1 MALARQDTTDGVTT
15 AVPVRVLF
23 FARAREIMGANECS
37 LRLTTEDG
45 APEWRGRPGDL
56 MGLLEEAYRDL
67 GEIRGA
73 YTLAVNQE
81 YIARDEPLVLRQGDE
96 IALITPIS
104 GG

>member
-1 MALARQDTTDGVTT
+1 MAHASHD
-15 AVPVRVLF
+15 AVSVRVLF
-23 FARAREIMGANECS
+23 FARAREITRANECS
-37 LRLTTEDG
+37 LRLTTGDG
-45 APEWRGRPGDL
+45 SPEWRGCPEDL
-56 MGLLEEAYRDL
+56 MGLLEEAYRGL

-81 YIARDEPLVLRQGDE
+81 YITRGESLVLRRGDE

>member
-1 MALARQDTTDGVTT
+1 MAHASHEP
-15 AVPVRVLF
+15 VPVRVLF
-23 FARAREIMGANECS
+23 FARAREITRANECNLQLS
-37 LRLTTEDG
+37 TEDG
-45 APEWRGRPGDL
+45 ARGEWRGSPEDL
-56 MGLLEEAYRDL
+56 MGLLEEAYRGL

-81 YIARDEPLVLRQGDE
+81 YITKGEPLVLRGGDE

>member
-1 MALARQDTTDGVTT
+1 MATGARSHDNPVS
-15 AVPVRVLF
+15 VRVLF
-23 FARAREIMGANECS
+23 FARAREITRVNECS
-37 LRLTTEDG
+37 LWLTTEDG
-45 APEWRGRPGDL
+45 EWRGCPEDL

-81 YIARDEPLVLRQGDE
+81 YIARDEPLVLRRGDE

>member
-1 MALARQDTTDGVTT
+1 
-15 AVPVRVLF
+15 
-23 FARAREIMGANECS
+23 
-37 LRLTTEDG
+37 
-45 APEWRGRPGDL
+45 
-56 MGLLEEAYRDL
+56 MGLLEEAYRGL

-81 YIARDEPLVLRQGDE
+81 YITRGESLVLRRGDE

>member
-1 MALARQDTTDGVTT
+1 
-15 AVPVRVLF
+15 
-23 FARAREIMGANECS
+23 
-37 LRLTTEDG
+37 
-45 APEWRGRPGDL
+45 